1 MKDNEKLAGN
11 KFKKIIEEHL
21 VFMWGIASVLVGF
34 IIHCL
39 FSKNALNE
47 WFVAKWTAGECLTYI
62 STVALG
68 LLAVWQNKKFKEE
81 NDMMQLRMEK
91 LTQKANELSVISKII
106 EYESAFIS
114 RMREKIDA
122 FVMVCDTEDTS
133 LDISD
138 IAQQP
143 ADFRNLYLQIKME
156 NREKRIRHSASVLLT
171 EIKICTN
178 ETDIIKFID
187 LISEYGNASIELVR
201 AVRKGP
207 LDEQIYNKKRE
218 LEKQFMKQSLEFIS
232 KRESKLNK
240 VIYEELTFEQIRA
253 IYQKS

>member
-1 MKDNEKLAGN
+1 MKDNEKLAEN

-21 VFMWGIASVLVGF
+21 VFIWAISSVVVGF

-81 NDMMQLRMEK
+81 NDIMQSRMEN
-91 LTQKANELSVISKII
+91 LTKKANELSVISKVI
-106 EYESAFIS
+106 EYESDFIS
-114 RMREKIDA
+114 RMREKMDA
-122 FVMVCDTEDTS
+122 FVMVCDTEDTT

-138 IAQQP
+138 VAQQP
-143 ADFRNLYLQIKME
+143 ADFRKIYLKIKME
-156 NREKRIRHSASVLLT
+156 NREKRIRHSASVLLS
-171 EIKICTN
+171 EMKICTD
-178 ETDIIKFID
+178 ETDIIEFID
-187 LISEYGNASIELVR
+187 LISEYSNSSIELVR

-207 LDEQIYNKKRE
+207 LDEQIYNIKRE

-232 KRESKLNK
+232 KRESKLNR
-240 VIYEELTFEQIRA
+240 VIYEELTLEQIRDL
-253 IYQKS
+253 YQKP